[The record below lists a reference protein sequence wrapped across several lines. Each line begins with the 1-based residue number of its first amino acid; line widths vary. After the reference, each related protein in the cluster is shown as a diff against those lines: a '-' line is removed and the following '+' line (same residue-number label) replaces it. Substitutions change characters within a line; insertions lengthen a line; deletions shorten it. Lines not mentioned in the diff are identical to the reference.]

1 MKKIT
6 FFLLLLI
13 SINLFAQEESFPYHL
28 EYWQPMGMEIAK
40 AFPVND
46 EEYLLIGYVE
56 NYSPEDYPGLFTST
70 ATQQQ
75 WMGKNGYVSIRTN
88 GDWEVLSKAPIIN
101 NDIGTSLH
109 SMGFFKGADQLVY
122 FYYHNII
129 GRLNSDGS
137 LDYLQ
142 VLDEEVKIES
152 MTYHDGLLYG
162 LRGQHIN
169 NPQELIPGKIYKL
182 DATNGATLDNYI
194 IGDPTAFFVD
204 YTGVAVDDSGI
215 YVMGTVQYS
224 EFTTGL
230 ETDTTFYYTYG
241 AFQQFQSIQT
251 NPLFTGYI
259 GFLTKYHL
267 TNPQQMQWS
276 TYLAGEGSLLAMNSE
291 VPRNTIRLIDNDLF
305 IIGFALTGTTNI
317 STPNTYLESTPY
329 GHGGF
334 LMRFSSSGERL
345 MGTYIN
351 EMENPGQIAG
361 GIKIPS
367 FVTNTDDVGRVMVS
381 SFYTVQQ
388 NMAISLTSNAPYDEV
403 GTQNT
408 YLQEFTP
415 QGQRLY
421 GMVVSNN
428 GEMNKYLPSQLSL
441 QSAERLPII
450 AEHDGFK
457 VFCWEQEPALS
468 ANYLTTQERIIDYAT
483 ENKFS
488 VASYNDKPSS
498 TKQHLQAK
506 FSVYPNPTTDVL
518 YVNALSTE
526 SITQAKIYDL
536 SGKQLLNLSFDNHQ
550 AQQQIA
556 VEHLASGMYIIE
568 LASEKHTQKTK
579 FIKR

>member
-1 MKKIT
+1 MQKIT
-6 FFLLLLI
+6 LFLLLLI
-13 SINLFAQEESFPYHL
+13 STNLFAQEESFPYHL

-40 AFPVND
+40 AFPVDD

-56 NYSPEDYPGLFTST
+56 NYSPENYPGLFTST

-75 WMGKNGYVSIRTN
+75 WMGKDGCVGFRTN
-88 GDWEVLSKAPIIN
+88 SDWEVLSTAPIFN
-101 NDIGTSLH
+101 NDVNTGLYNTS
-109 SMGFFKGADQLVY
+109 FFKGADQLVY
-122 FYYHNII
+122 FYYHNSI

-142 VLDEEVKIES
+142 ILDEEIKIES

-194 IGDPTAFFVD
+194 IGDPTAFFID

-230 ETDTTFYYTYG
+230 ETDTTFYYTDG
-241 AFQQFQSIQT
+241 AFQPFQSIQT

-259 GFLTKYHL
+259 GFLTKYNL
-267 TNPQQMQWS
+267 TNPQQVQWS
-276 TYLAGEGSLLAMNSE
+276 TYLAGEGSLFAMSAK

-305 IIGFALTGTTNI
+305 IVGCALNGTTNI
-317 STPNTYLESTPY
+317 STPNTYLETTSY
-329 GHGGF
+329 GHGCF

-351 EMENPGQIAG
+351 EMENPGQIAS

-415 QGQRLY
+415 QGERLY
-421 GMVVSNN
+421 GMVISNN
-428 GEMNKYLPSQLSL
+428 GDMNKYLPSQLSL
-441 QSAERLPII
+441 QSTERLPII

-468 ANYLTTQERIIDYAT
+468 ANYLTTQERIVDYAT

-488 VASYNDKPSS
+488 VVSYNDKPSS
-498 TKQHLQAK
+498 SDRFTETV
-506 FSVYPNPTTDVL
+506 FSIYPNPATEVL
-518 YVNALSTE
+518 NITSSSTE
-526 SITQAKIYDL
+526 SITQTKIYDL
-536 SGKQLLNLSFDNHQ
+536 SGKLLSHLTFDKHQ

-556 VEHLASGMYIIE
+556 VEHLASGIYIIE